1 MMLPCKKLAVSYC
14 IVAAITEA
22 VLRRLTLTLALSLP
36 AQISAAQE
44 LVTFDPQEIQALATD
59 LIRSGQFLQ
68 ARTLAEALLERNPL
82 DEAALTI
89 LAQAAFQLGDFV
101 TARTSAARIYRS
113 NAPNSRR
120 YQAARLAAL
129 AAANEERFTLS
140 ELWLRRALIVAPT
153 PEDVAETTDDAR
165 QVRRANPW
173 STSVQL
179 SFTPSTNINGGATSE
194 LNVIDGVPIVGVLSA
209 SAQALTGFVALAD
222 LRTTYRLNETPTSRQ
237 TVSARI
243 YARAPIPVGD
253 SLQAIWDEGVEIE
266 EFSTAR
272 LEFSFN
278 HDQAVEDGLF
288 GINADIGGYWSGA
301 EFDYSYLRLGG
312 DRTFRLSPDLSVTAG
327 GYAEQRFT
335 PDDFDTED
343 LVLSLTG
350 SVSSRLPDGSRAS
363 ASLSWLGRQSE
374 SINNTYDSYTLQ
386 LGYTPAEQFGP
397 VQLSGSVG
405 VQYTDYPD
413 YVVGFILAPGG
424 REDTRLFGNVTAVF
438 PEYSFAGFSPV
449 VRMNVGTTDSNISRF
464 ELGEFGF
471 ELGLRSTF

>member
-1 MMLPCKKLAVSYC
+1 MFPGGFAGRLALM
-14 IVAAITEA
+14 ITLAAAPAAAQTVRTDA
-22 VLRRLTLTLALSLP
+22 AGLRELAALSL
-36 AQISAAQE
+36 SE
-44 LVTFDPQEIQALATD
+44 SNWT
-59 LIRSGQFLQ
+59 Q
-68 ARTLAEALLERNPL
+68 ARALAEALLQRDPN
-82 DEAALTI
+82 DQAALTI
-89 LAQAAFQLGDFV
+89 LAQAAFQMGDFAA
-101 TARTSAARIYRS
+101 ARTASASIYRS
-113 NAPNSRR
+113 DVPNPRR

-173 STSVQL
+173 STNVQL
-179 SFTPSTNINGGATSE
+179 SFAPSTNINGGATSE
-194 LNVIDGVPIVGVLSA
+194 LNYIDGVPIVGVLSA

-222 LRTTYRLNETPTSRQ
+222 LRTTYRLNETSTSRQ
-237 TVSARI
+237 TVSARV
-243 YARAPIPVGD
+243 YARAPIPIGE

-266 EFSTAR
+266 DFSTAR

-278 HDQAVEDGLF
+278 HDQVVEDGLF

-301 EFDYSYLRLGG
+301 EYDYSYLRLGG
-312 DRTFRLSPDLSVTAG
+312 DRTFRVSPDLSLTG
-327 GYAEQRFT
+327 SGYVEQRFT
-335 PDDFDTED
+335 PEDFERED
-343 LVLSLTG
+343 LVLSLSG
-350 SVSSRLPDGSRAS
+350 SVTNRLPDGSQGS
-363 ASLSWLGRQSE
+363 ATLSWLGRQSD
-374 SINNTYDSYTLQ
+374 SVNNTYNSYTLQ

-397 VQLSGSVG
+397 VQLSGAVG

-413 YVVGFILAPGG
+413 YVVGFILVPDG
-424 REDTRLFGNVTAVF
+424 REDLRLFGNVTALF
-438 PEYSFAGFSPV
+438 PEYSFAGFSPL

>member
-1 MMLPCKKLAVSYC
+1 MKLGG
-14 IVAAITEA
+14 IVGPI
-22 VLRRLTLTLALSLP
+22 LALTIG
-36 AQISAAQE
+36 AAAGMAAAQPVSVDAE
-44 LVTFDPQEIQALATD
+44 GLRQIAVASLEDGEWA
-59 LIRSGQFLQ
+59 Q
-68 ARTLAEALLERNPL
+68 ARALAEALLQRDPA

-89 LAQAAFQLGDFV
+89 LAQAAFQMGDFV
-101 TARTSAARIYRS
+101 TARTTAARIYRS
-113 NAPNSRR
+113 DAPNSRR

-129 AAANEERFTLS
+129 AAVNEDRFTLS

-165 QVRRANPW
+165 QVRRINPW

-179 SFTPSTNINGGATSE
+179 SFAPSTNINGGATSE
-194 LNVIDGVPIVGVLSA
+194 LNYIDGVPIVGVLSA
-209 SAQALTGFVALAD
+209 SAQALSGFVAQAD
-222 LRTTYRLNETPTSRQ
+222 LRTTYRLNETRTSRQ
-237 TVSARI
+237 TVSARV

-266 EFSTAR
+266 DFSTAR

-301 EFDYSYLRLGG
+301 EYDYSYLRLGG
-312 DRTFRLSPDLSVTAG
+312 DRTFRLSPDLSVTG
-327 GYAEQRFT
+327 SGYAEQRFT
-335 PDDFDTED
+335 ADDFARED

-350 SVSSRLPDGSRAS
+350 SVTSSLPDGSQGS
-363 ASLSWLGRQSE
+363 ATLSWLGRQSD
-374 SINNTYDSYTLQ
+374 SINDSYNSYTLQ
-386 LGYTPAEQFGP
+386 LGYAPAEQFGP
-397 VQLSGSVG
+397 VELSGAIG

-413 YVVGFILAPGG
+413 YVVGFILVPDG
-424 REDTRLFGNVTAVF
+424 REDIRLFGNVTAVF
-438 PEYSFAGFSPV
+438 PDYSFAGFSPL

-464 ELGEFGF
+464 EVGEFGL